1 MNLKRYIDVA
11 VRRELRRRI
20 DGYRNIN
27 RVVGKFYALLR
38 AYKPADSQQ
47 KNAIEETMRRIRM
60 IPDQMES
67 DSGER
72 KAFNSMFRI
81 ERILVG
87 SGIYDGGSGSKISNL
102 YGDLFL
108 EMTDYGKSE

>member
-1 MNLKRYIDVA
+1 MNIKRYIDMA
-11 VRRELRRRI
+11 VRRELRRHV

-38 AYKPADSQQ
+38 AYKPTDSQQ
-47 KNAIEETMRRIRM
+47 KNAIEEAMRRIRV

-81 ERILVG
+81 ERIFTA
-87 SGIYDGGSGSKISNL
+87 SGLYDGSSGRKISDL
-102 YGDLFL
+102 YGDLFR